1 MPITHLQSIHHRNS
15 YRMSRGR
22 KSARGGAELTEAR
35 DRCVWT
41 EADETVLIQY
51 VTTNR
56 SQGGDGMN
64 FDHTF
69 WAAAAAE
76 MEKHP
81 CSGASKTVAAC
92 QSKWGR
98 VCTTT
103 ISALVPSLM
112 IEFQLRG
119 TFNVVD
125 KVANTSRLSYSMEHG
140 ASITPE
146 SKNMWTD
153 FVKVK

>member
-1 MPITHLQSIHHRNS
+1 
-15 YRMSRGR
+15 MSQGR
-22 KSARGGAELTEAR
+22 KSAHGGAELTEPR
-35 DRCVWT
+35 DQCVWM
-41 EADETVLIQY
+41 EADETILIEY
-51 VTTNR
+51 VTINC

-69 WAAAAAE
+69 WVAAATE
-76 MEKHP
+76 MEGHP
-81 CSGASKTVAAC
+81 CLGAGKTVAAC
-92 QSKWGR
+92 QSKWGW

-112 IEFQLRG
+112 IEFQLCA

-125 KVANTSRLSYSMEHG
+125 KVTNASGLSYSMEHG
-140 ASITPE
+140 ALITPE
-146 SKNMWTD
+146 SENMWTD